1 MTSRRM
7 RNQKRRGPFLKF
19 MFFVYFAC
27 CLFTM
32 IWLRTAVVNLE
43 YELGEYGRL
52 RADLES
58 KGEMVVAQ
66 RANNYSVEKIEKVAL
81 KRLGM
86 TMPERENVFYVRR
99 SADARLLRASMK

>member
-1 MTSRRM
+1 MISRRM
-7 RNQKRRGPFLKF
+7 RNQKRRGPFLKVI
-19 MFFVYFAC
+19 FFAYFAC

-32 IWLRTAVVNLE
+32 IWLRTSVVNLE
-43 YELGEYGRL
+43 YELGEYGNL
-52 RADLES
+52 RAELET
-58 KGEMVVAQ
+58 KGEMAVAQ

-99 SADARLLRASMK
+99 TSAARPVRASMK